1 MELLEHRHKLEVS
14 ELEQKLSSAIAAGE
28 AEAKKAD
35 ELQRTLDSQ
44 GALWEKAGDVMLEG
58 ADETLNLRREVA
70 ELQGKYTASET
81 EFKNYFN
88 AAEAEM
94 SRVKNEVRDQNQQL
108 EAQKVRDPASCCRA
122 GGLREGGRPC

>member
-58 ADETLNLRREVA
+58 AGETLNLRREVA
-70 ELQGKYTASET
+70 ELQGTSMRRRQRCPESRMP
-81 EFKNYFN
+81 ES
-88 AAEAEM
+88 AAGG
-94 SRVKNEVRDQNQQL
+94 
-108 EAQKVRDPASCCRA
+108 QKVRDPASCCQV
-122 GGLREGGRPC
+122 GGLREGV